1 MQLYN
6 LFLISDR
13 RAQKKQNPRTIGL
26 ELKIPCVDALYPAA
40 AGKFPKVTQGHKVV
54 QKLFAI

>member
-13 RAQKKQNPRTIGL
+13 RAQKKQNPRTMGL
-26 ELKIPCVDALYPAA
+26 EIPCVDALYPAA